1 MAKIDRYGGNL
12 EAFASEAIGQERT
25 VFGTETFDDSLTAQ
39 INALFRR
46 GWGIVAP
53 ADAPKLQ
60 DFNALGYT
68 TTQVLAYLHQM
79 GIAEWNAGQLY
90 YTDSATIHN
99 GRIWIA
105 QIDEPTEEP
114 GVGTEWQS
122 VLSPDD
128 ADSDATPGA
137 LAERDAQGTFK
148 VSEATDPAHPVR
160 QQEFSEHLDST
171 EAHAAEDLTYNPTA
185 STLTAAKVQ
194 GAIDEAAGRLD
205 DLEDIVFA
213 EEAATVSWNMST
225 DTWTGDPKATAAHES
240 MRRCIVDNTGVVQY
254 YLDEFDSTLQE
265 DGVTPANLDGTDGQ
279 VMVEITPFYVR
290 TAFNGAVSTWSVSP
304 DPLPGYT
311 LHPAFEGGVSK
322 TYVGAYDAIVYDTS
336 AAAHIDGLN
345 LENNTS
351 RVNLSEDL
359 LASVSTGNFPMVGL
373 TRNEFRTLAENAGF
387 QLYDFW
393 QWQAVMMLFITE
405 YGSWNSQAVLGRGNV
420 DRSSYPPSSNDQS
433 DSPQEAPGLSN
444 SIGNGSGGIDDAD
457 GDPWVSYR
465 GIENPWGNCWT
476 WLDGWNVQDRQ
487 SYVSN
492 DETVYADDTSAGY
505 SAIGDTLPVAP
516 NSAIKNWQFVDNVLL
531 VREVDGGASTS
542 AYVTDHFKTDTGW
555 RAASVGGSA
564 GGGLPG
570 GLAVCSL
577 QNDSVNRNRGHG
589 ARISKKLRS

>member
-12 EAFASEAIGQERT
+12 EAFASEAQAQERT

-53 ADAPKLQ
+53 TDAPKLQ

-79 GIAEWNAGQLY
+79 GIAEWNVDQLY
-90 YTDSATIHN
+90 YTDSAAIHN
-99 GRIWIA
+99 GRIWIS
-105 QIDEPTEEP
+105 QVDEPTEEP
-114 GVGTEWQS
+114 GAGAEWET

-128 ADSDATPGA
+128 ADSEATPGA

-160 QQEFSEHLDST
+160 QQEFDEHLDST
-171 EAHAAEDLTYNPTA
+171 EAHAADDLTYDPSGSTMTA
-185 STLTAAKVQ
+185 TKVQ

-205 DLEDIVFA
+205 GLEDIVFA
-213 EEAATVSWNMST
+213 EEAATVSWNMES

-240 MRRCIVDNTGVVQY
+240 MRRCVVDNTGVVQY

-279 VMVEITPFYVR
+279 VMVEIAPFYVR
-290 TAFNGAVSTWSVSP
+290 TAFNGHVATWSVSP
-304 DPLPGYT
+304 EPLPGYT
-311 LHPAFEGGVSK
+311 LHPAFAGGVTK
-322 TYVGAYDAIVYDTS
+322 TYVGAYDAVVYDTS
-336 AAAHIDGLN
+336 AAAYIDGLN
-345 LENNTS
+345 LDNNTS
-351 RVNLSEDL
+351 RVNLGEDL
-359 LASVSTGNFPMVGL
+359 LASVATGNFPMVGL
-373 TRNEFRTLAENAGF
+373 TRNEFRTLADNAGF

-420 DRSSYPPSSNDQS
+420 DRSYPASSSNQG
-433 DSPQEAPGLSN
+433 DSPHEAPGLSN
-444 SIGNGSGGIDDAD
+444 VIGNGSGGIDVGD

-465 GIENPWGNCWT
+465 GIENPWGNCWNQ
-476 WLDGWNVQDRQ
+476 LDGWNIQDRQ

-505 SAIGDTLPVAP
+505 SAIGGLMPTANDA
-516 NSAIKNWQFVDNVLL
+516 AIKNWQFVENVFL
-531 VREVDGGASTS
+531 VRTVGDGASTS
-542 AYVTDHFKTDTGW
+542 AYVTDHFWTSTGW
-555 RAASVGGSA
+555 RVANVGGRA
-564 GGGLPG
+564 DDGLRA
-570 GLAVCSL
+570 GLACCGL
-577 QNDSVNRNRGHG
+577 NADSVTRVRTLG
-589 ARISKKLRS
+589 ARLSKKLRS